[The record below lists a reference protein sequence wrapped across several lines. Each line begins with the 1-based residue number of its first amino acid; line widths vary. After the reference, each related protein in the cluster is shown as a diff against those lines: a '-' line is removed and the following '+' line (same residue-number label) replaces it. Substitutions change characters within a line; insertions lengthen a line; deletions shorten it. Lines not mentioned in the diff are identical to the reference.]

1 MSLASSIG
9 LTIQLPKFEGPLS
22 LLLYLIK
29 KEEMDIFDIEI
40 HRITNQYFEYIRQ
53 MKEMD
58 LEVAGEF
65 VAMAAT
71 LIQIKSQLLLP
82 QYNEAG
88 EVIEVEDPRKELVQ
102 RLLEYQKF
110 QEAARG
116 LNDRPWLG
124 RDVWGRGY
132 KEKWEELAEE
142 IELEDNALFSLI
154 SSYRKAVRSLQ
165 KRVHKVAAK
174 AQSVASRIMEIK
186 DRLFINQRV
195 AMGDLITAVE
205 DRRRQVLMTFLSA
218 LELAKMGFVRLFQ
231 TEHQQEIYIE
241 ALKEIDANGISR
253 VEEYEKVQEPAAG
266 EAAVVASETSAV
278 QMEIDLSASLD
289 SGQGELTVSSE
300 VVSEDGAGV
309 ESVSAEVEGDV
320 EDVIETSSEFELK
333 DSTFAGEETDE
344 AEINEGEMATDEEI
358 LAAEMELAARD
369 EEVAELKIEG
379 EVDGSQEI

>member
-1 MSLASSIG
+1 MSLASTIG

-82 QYNEAG
+82 QYNEQG
-88 EVIEVEDPRKELVQ
+88 EVVETEDPRKELVK
-102 RLLEYQKF
+102 RLLEYEKF

-116 LNDRPWLG
+116 LAQRPWLG
-124 RDVWGRGY
+124 RDVWTRGF

-165 KRVHKVAAK
+165 KRVHRVAAK
-174 AQSVASRIMEIK
+174 TQSVASRIMEIK
-186 DRLFINQRV
+186 DRLFLNQRV
-195 AMGDLITAVE
+195 AMSDLITSVE

-218 LELAKMGFVRLFQ
+218 LELAKMGFARLFQ
-231 TEHQQEIYIE
+231 SEHQQEIYIE
-241 ALKEIDANGISR
+241 AIKEIDASGISR
-253 VEEYEKVQEPAAG
+253 VEEYEKVQDVPEGTATLAA
-266 EAAVVASETSAV
+266 ETSV
-278 QMEIDLSASLD
+278 QMEINL
-289 SGQGELTVSSE
+289 EE
-300 VVSEDGAGV
+300 EMPMSED
-309 ESVSAEVEGDV
+309 
-320 EDVIETSSEFELK
+320 FELK
-333 DSTFAGEETDE
+333 DSGLVIAEET
-344 AEINEGEMATDEEI
+344 EIEIPQAEMATDEEI
-358 LAAEMELAARD
+358 LAAELELEAAAANEMTTEELAI
-369 EEVAELKIEG
+369 EEPVNEASMTEAPEG
-379 EVDGSQEI
+379 EIDGSQEV

>member
-1 MSLASSIG
+1 MSLASTIG

-132 KEKWEELAEE
+132 KEKWEELVEE

-186 DRLFINQRV
+186 DRLFLNQRV

-241 ALKEIDANGISR
+241 ALKEIDASGISR
-253 VEEYEKVQEPAAG
+253 VEEYEKVQDVTPG
-266 EAAVVASETSAV
+266 SEAAASVLTAPV
-278 QMEIDLSASLD
+278 QMDMEITPEPEVQLSP
-289 SGQGELTVSSE
+289 
-300 VVSEDGAGV
+300 
-309 ESVSAEVEGDV
+309 
-320 EDVIETSSEFELK
+320 EFELK
-333 DSTFAGEETDE
+333 ESSFEEADSEEP
-344 AEINEGEMATDEEI
+344 EINEADMATDEEI
-358 LAAEMELAARD
+358 LAAEIELAASEIVPEAPLD
-369 EEVAELKIEG
+369 NVFESPVEAVEESAAVESVMDTNTEG
-379 EVDGSQEI
+379 EINESQEV